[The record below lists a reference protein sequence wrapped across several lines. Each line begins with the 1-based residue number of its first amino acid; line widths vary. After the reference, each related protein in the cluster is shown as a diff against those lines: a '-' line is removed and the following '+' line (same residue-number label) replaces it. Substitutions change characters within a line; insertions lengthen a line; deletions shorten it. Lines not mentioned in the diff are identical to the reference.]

1 MSRCKNSTKLSTPD
15 ADLAAWCSALVPN
28 EIDEVPPGWITAHD
42 LAAKLGKSRDTV
54 GNQLTCAVKAGR
66 AEVKKFR
73 IMTGRG
79 SYPTPHYRL
88 K

>member
-1 MSRCKNSTKLSTPD
+1 MSHKKSAAKVTRH

-28 EIDEVPPGWITAHD
+28 QIDEVPPGWITTHD
-42 LAAKLGKSRDTV
+42 LAAALGKSRDTV

-66 AEVKKFR
+66 AEVKRFR

-79 SYPTPHYRL
+79 AYPTPHYRL

>member
-1 MSRCKNSTKLSTPD
+1 MKKKPT
-15 ADLAAWCSALVPN
+15 AEDLAAAAWRAALVPN
-28 EIDEVPPGWITAHD
+28 EVDEVPPGWITALD

-54 GNQLTCAVKAGR
+54 GNQLTCAVQAGR
-66 AEVKKFR
+66 AEMKRFR

-79 SYPTPHYRL
+79 AYPTPHYRL